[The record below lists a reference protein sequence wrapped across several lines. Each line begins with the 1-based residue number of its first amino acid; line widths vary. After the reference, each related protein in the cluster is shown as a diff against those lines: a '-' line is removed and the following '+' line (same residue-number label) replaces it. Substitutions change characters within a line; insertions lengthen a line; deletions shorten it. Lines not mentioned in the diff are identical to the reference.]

1 MDPKNTHYR
10 KRVKFTLKMKE
21 DYTILIPEM
30 APLHFRL
37 IEPILSR
44 QGFKIALMGDEGPEV
59 LQKGLKYVHND
70 MCYPALLITGQ
81 MLTAIESGNYDPHKV
96 AMVITQSGGGC
107 RDTNYIHLMRKAFE
121 KAGYPYVPFISAN
134 IWGMEL
140 NSGINLSPRTLLQ
153 ALAGMIYGDML
164 MIVSNQVRP
173 YEVEKGTTDAMVDHW
188 IDRLITIFQTG
199 KGFLPK
205 EIEANLQAIG
215 ADFAAIS
222 VNRTPKVKVAVVGE
236 LFLKYSVPGNNHLE
250 EFLADQDCEVFMPSM
265 LGFGVYKTNGA
276 LEDLRLYG
284 GKPLKRLI
292 MNIVMKFLFQVEDLL
307 IRNIEAYD
315 CFTAPERVNDLKKRA
330 EGVIGI
336 GNSMGE
342 GWYLAAEMLEM
353 ADHGYENIVCVQ
365 PFGCLPCHVCV
376 KGMLNKVRRL
386 DPRVNAVDI
395 EYDPGAT
402 KVNQENRIKLM
413 LAVAKEHLQETAEPN
428 ETVNGNTGEAIEG
441 ESKK

>member
-1 MDPKNTHYR
+1 MDPRNTRYR
-10 KRVKFTLKMKE
+10 KRVKFTLKMKK

-44 QGFKIALMGDEGPEV
+44 QGFKIALMGGEGPEV

-81 MLTAIESGNYDPHKV
+81 MLTAIESGKYDPHKV

-107 RDTNYIHLMRKAFE
+107 RDTNYIHLMRKAFL
-121 KAGYPYVPFISAN
+121 KAGYPDVPFISAN
-134 IWGMEL
+134 IWGMEP
-140 NSGINLSPRTLLQ
+140 NSGINLSPKTLLQ

-173 YEVEKGTTDAMVDHW
+173 YEVEHGATDVMVDSW
-188 IDRLITIFQTG
+188 IDRLTGIFQEG
-199 KGFLPK
+199 KGFMPK
-205 EIEANLQAIG
+205 TIEANLKAIG
-215 ADFAAIS
+215 ADFAAIP
-222 VNRTPKVKVAVVGE
+222 VNRTPKVKVAIVGE

-250 EFLADQDCEVFMPSM
+250 EFLAEQDCEVFMPSM

-284 GKPLKRLI
+284 GQPLKRLI
-292 MNIVMKFLFQVEDLL
+292 MTQVMKFLFRVEDLL

-330 EGVIGI
+330 EGVALI

-365 PFGCLPCHVCV
+365 PFGCLPCHVSV
-376 KGMLNKVRRL
+376 KGMMNKVRRL

-413 LAVAKEHLQETAEPN
+413 LAVAKENLRK
-428 ETVNGNTGEAIEG
+428 
-441 ESKK
+441 SKE

>member
-1 MDPKNTHYR
+1 MDKKKTHY
-10 KRVKFTLKMKE
+10 KERVKFTLKMKK

-37 IEPILSR
+37 IEPILNR

-59 LQKGLKYVHND
+59 LQRGLKYVHND
-70 MCYPALLITGQ
+70 ICYPALLITGQ
-81 MLTAIESGNYDPHKV
+81 MLTAIESGKYDPDKV

-107 RDTNYIHLMRKAFE
+107 RDSNYIHLMRKAFE
-121 KAGYPYVPFISAN
+121 KAGYPNVPFISAN
-134 IWGMEL
+134 IWGLEM
-140 NSGINLSPRTLLQ
+140 NSGINLTPRTLLM
-153 ALAGMIYGDML
+153 ALAGMIYGDMI

-173 YEVEKGTTDAMVDHW
+173 YEVNAGDTDAMVDRW
-188 IDRLITIFQTG
+188 IERLTVEFR
-199 KGFLPK
+199 KGRGFMPK
-205 EIEANLQAIG
+205 AVERNLKAIG
-215 ADFAAIS
+215 TDFAAIS
-222 VNRTPKVKVAVVGE
+222 IQKVPKVKVAVIGE
-236 LFLKYSVPGNNHLE
+236 LFLKYSPPGNNHIE
-250 EFLADQDCEVFMPSM
+250 EFLAEQECEVFMPSM

-284 GKPLKRLI
+284 GKPVKKLI
-292 MNIVMKFLFQVEDLL
+292 MEIVMKFFFRVEDML
-307 IRNIEAYD
+307 IRNIEAFD

-342 GWYLAAEMLEM
+342 GWYLAAEMLEL

-365 PFGCLPCHVCV
+365 PFGCLPCHVSI
-376 KGMLNKVRRL
+376 KGMMNKVRRI

-413 LAVAKEHLQETAEPN
+413 LAVARENLYQ
-428 ETVNGNTGEAIEG
+428 
-441 ESKK
+441 S

>member
-1 MDPKNTHYR
+1 MENKNTHY
-10 KRVKFTLKMKE
+10 KERVKFTLKMKK
-21 DYTILIPEM
+21 DYTILIPDM
-30 APLHFRL
+30 AKLHFRL

-44 QGFKIALMGDEGPEV
+44 QGFHIDLMGAEGPEV

-70 MCYPALLITGQ
+70 ICYPALLITGQ
-81 MLTAIESGNYDPHKV
+81 MLTAMESGKYDPNKV

-107 RDTNYIHLMRKAFE
+107 RDSNYIHLMRKAFE
-121 KAGYPYVPFISAN
+121 KAGYPNVPFISAN
-134 IWGMEL
+134 IWGMEM
-140 NSGINLSPRTLLQ
+140 NSGINLSPRTLLM

-173 YEVEKGTTDAMVDHW
+173 YEINKGETDAL
-188 IDRLITIFQTG
+188 IDRWIERLTATFK
-199 KGFLPK
+199 KGRGFMPK
-205 EIEANLQAIG
+205 AIEKNLQAIG
-215 ADFAAIS
+215 ADFAAIPIQK
-222 VNRTPKVKVAVVGE
+222 VPKVKVAVVGE

-250 EFLADQDCEVFMPSM
+250 EFLAEQDCEVFMPSM

-284 GKPLKRLI
+284 GKPFKKLI
-292 MNIVMKFLFQVEDLL
+292 MEIVMKFLFNVEDLL

-315 CFTAPERVNDLKKRA
+315 VFTAPERVNTLKERA

-353 ADHGYENIVCVQ
+353 ADHGYENIICVQ
-365 PFGCLPCHVCV
+365 PFGCLPSHVCI
-376 KGMLNKVRRL
+376 KGMMNKVRRI

-413 LAVAKEHLQETAEPN
+413 LAVAKENLQE
-428 ETVNGNTGEAIEG
+428 
-441 ESKK
+441 